1 MRAGL
6 QRDPARPRP
15 GRARVDRDPARP
27 RPGRARVDRE
37 RPGRDRGALVCI
49 ARGPALD
56 PAALVRDGWRM
67 ITRASLLLIALGAV
81 AAGACGGAEQA
92 RLRAIET
99 RLAGVESDSEKIAA
113 IETRVSE
120 LDTRTAALGEKLTRL
135 EGLAAEVAA
144 LRERLDAIAG
154 GQPRSARPLGK
165 PIATEDVRPPEAR
178 DLDGYT
184 RDLPGEGP
192 LTATIETSQGT
203 LHCTLLPEAAPMT
216 VANFVG
222 LARGLK
228 AWRHPKS
235 GEVTRK
241 PFYDGLIFHRVIP
254 EFMLQGGDPTGTG
267 AGGPGYQFGD
277 ETSSGLRH
285 ELGTLSMANAGPG
298 TNGGQFFI
306 TEKATPWLDGKHTI
320 FGRCRETDLIKKIAR
335 VKRNAQDRPAKD
347 VVIQRVTITRGE

>member
-1 MRAGL
+1 
-6 QRDPARPRP
+6 
-15 GRARVDRDPARP
+15 
-27 RPGRARVDRE
+27 
-37 RPGRDRGALVCI
+37 
-49 ARGPALD
+49 
-56 PAALVRDGWRM
+56 M
-67 ITRASLLLIALGAV
+67 ITRASLLLIVLGAL

-113 IETRVSE
+113 IETRVGA

-135 EGLAAEVAA
+135 EGLAADVAA
-144 LRERLDAIAG
+144 LRERLVALEG
-154 GQPRSARPLGK
+154 GQPRPPRILGK
-165 PIATEDVRPPEAR
+165 PNTTGEVRPPEAK
-178 DLDGYT
+178 DLDGYI

-203 LHCTLLPEAAPMT
+203 LHCTLLPDDAPMT
-216 VANFVG
+216 VANFIG

-228 AWRHPKS
+228 AWRHPRG
-235 GEVTRK
+235 GEVSLQ

-277 ETSSGLRH
+277 ETRSSLIH
-285 ELGTLSMANAGPG
+285 EAGTLSMANAGPG
-298 TNGGQFFI
+298 TNGSQFFI
-306 TEKATPWLDGKHTI
+306 AEKATPWLDGKHTI
-320 FGRCRETDLIKKIAR
+320 FGRCREVDLIKKIAR
-335 VKRNAQDRPAKD
+335 VKRNASDRPTKD

>member
-1 MRAGL
+1 
-6 QRDPARPRP
+6 
-15 GRARVDRDPARP
+15 VY
-27 RPGRARVDRE
+27 
-37 RPGRDRGALVCI
+37 I
-49 ARGPALD
+49 ASGPALD
-56 PAALVRDGWRM
+56 PAALVRDGCTM

-113 IETRVSE
+113 IETRVGE

-144 LRERLDAIAG
+144 LRERLVAIEG
-154 GQPRSARPLGK
+154 GQPRPARILGK
-165 PIATEDVRPPEAR
+165 PIATEDVRPPEAK
-178 DLDGYT
+178 DLDGYI

-192 LTATIETSQGT
+192 LTTTIETSQGT
-203 LHCTLLPEAAPMT
+203 LHCTLLPDAAPMT

-228 AWRHPKS
+228 AWRRPKG
-235 GEVTRK
+235 GEVSRE

-267 AGGPGYQFGD
+267 AGDPGYRFGD
-277 ETSSGLRH
+277 ETQSGLRH
-285 ELGTLSMANAGPG
+285 DQPGLMSMANAGPG
-298 TNGGQFFI
+298 TNGSQFFI
-306 TEKATPWLDGKHTI
+306 TEKAAPWLDGKHTI
-320 FGRCRETDLIKKIAR
+320 FGRCREVDLIKKIAR
-335 VKRNAQDRPAKD
+335 VKRNAQDRPTKD
-347 VVIQRVTITRGE
+347 VVIQRVTISRGE